1 MSSLFSASER
11 QISLGLRYFL
21 QGWAMLFQRQ
31 FLPFVILPVV
41 INTLLMLGLIWL
53 FFTNIGTLLEAFL
66 PSYLE
71 WLSVILIPLIFVMIL
86 LMFYFAF
93 TTLANFIAAPFNALL
108 AEKAEQYLTGE
119 RISSDAGMGA
129 MFKDL
134 PRMLKREWTKIL
146 YSLPRLFLLFLLGF
160 IPLLGQT
167 LIPLFVLI
175 FSAWLLAIQ
184 YCDYPFDNHKIGF
197 TQMREALAQRRLMN
211 GTFGALVSL
220 FTAVPFLNLVV
231 MPVAVCGATAMWVNE
246 YRRDFVN
253 NSAEKGRE
261 VIVQST

>member
-1 MSSLFSASER
+1 
-11 QISLGLRYFL
+11 
-21 QGWAMLFQRQ
+21 
-31 FLPFVILPVV
+31 
-41 INTLLMLGLIWL
+41 
-53 FFTNIGTLLEAFL
+53 
-66 PSYLE
+66 
-71 WLSVILIPLIFVMIL
+71 
-86 LMFYFAF
+86 
-93 TTLANFIAAPFNALL
+93 
-108 AEKAEQYLTGE
+108 
-119 RISSDAGMGA
+119 
-129 MFKDL
+129 
-134 PRMLKREWTKIL
+134 MLKREWTKIL

-197 TQMREALAQRRLMN
+197 TQMREVLAQRRLMN

-253 NSAEKGRE
+253 NSADKGRE
-261 VIVQST
+261 VMNAD